1 MHRTPCPQES
11 SGICIISVIFCSIR
25 LIRPGSVYL
34 CQQRSVL
41 SLLSLYSQWPVA
53 IALSA
58 DSETIS
64 SFHLSSLTLLANP
77 PTVLK
82 SAGAKYHPRK
92 QLSVALSTG
101 DVSVPAMHSTHIWKV
116 CVPQNKDQN
125 VPYLLCALNNA

>member
-34 CQQRSVL
+34 CQQRSVI

-101 DVSVPAMHSTHIWKV
+101 DVSVPAHISGKFV
-116 CVPQNKDQN
+116 FHRIKIKMFRIFYV
-125 VPYLLCALNNA
+125 L